1 LGEEDVGDL
10 RDELDIEDHII
21 KGVTP
26 NRCPQESR
34 AALEALVDEHHQA
47 PKQIFAG

>member
-21 KGVTP
+21 KGVWFSC
-26 NRCPQESR
+26 CPQESR
-34 AALEALVDEHHQA
+34 ATLEALVDEHHQA
-47 PKQIFAG
+47 PKQAFAG